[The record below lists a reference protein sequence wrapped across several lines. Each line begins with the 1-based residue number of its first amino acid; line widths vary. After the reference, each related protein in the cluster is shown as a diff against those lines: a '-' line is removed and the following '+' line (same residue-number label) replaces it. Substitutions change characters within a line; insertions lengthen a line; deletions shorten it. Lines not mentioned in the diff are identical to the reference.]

1 MTKTETR
8 TPSEPTYNGWKN
20 YSTWNIALWFSNDQ
34 DLYNKWIMVSKILV
48 SLRGGT
54 LNGNGWESGI
64 ANYFAGLEIMAHFG
78 RPATPDGVEIT
89 DKTIDWA
96 EIAQSWNE
104 DMKDYDWNEVGTDEK
119 AS

>member
-48 SLRGGT
+48 SLR
-54 LNGNGWESGI
+54 
-64 ANYFAGLEIMAHFG
+64 NYFAGLEIMAHFG